1 MASRSVQRP
10 SCPFVVVSQL
20 ITHADRPTSDSGV
33 HSSMIRRQN
42 CTAPHRRLRP
52 QPEAT
57 RKKMK
62 RRKRRWWAGR
72 KGWGIG
78 GSVDRSL
85 GWSTTNF
92 DNESFVRYH
101 GPRVY
106 LPEHNSDNSPPTT
119 ARLFRASCIHQEKSG
134 SNKMKRKRRK
144 KNVTNLIKLK
154 MHKHI
159 ENKHITYINK

>member
-1 MASRSVQRP
+1 MRIDRRAIPVSTPLWSADKIARRRTVGFARSRKRQGRRWNEEREGDGREGRDEGSEAAWTEVLDDR
-10 SCPFVVVSQL
+10 
-20 ITHADRPTSDSGV
+20 RPTS
-33 HSSMIRRQN
+33 I
-42 CTAPHRRLRP
+42 
-52 QPEAT
+52 
-57 RKKMK
+57 MK
-62 RRKRRWWAGR
+62 ASCD
-72 KGWGIG
+72 I
-78 GSVDRSL
+78 
-85 GWSTTNF
+85 T
-92 DNESFVRYH
+92 